1 MNREAAWAKA
11 HPTKRLLF
19 SCLLFILA
27 LCATASGAERI
38 HLLADM
44 LINLSG
50 QRPAVELI
58 DEQDLAGD
66 PRDGTAAQPK
76 TSYSNGWMNA
86 GLYYPLAIVVD
97 LGVDH
102 DISDICFYD
111 VHDRAQLTVDA
122 RDGDIWKTLLTDGL
136 IRYQQWARHTVDV
149 TTRYLRV
156 TFESP
161 SAQIAELL
169 VYGTAVGKRLPE
181 PEPEPVRHEQPLMD
195 AFIGINGFVDD
206 PIERIAA
213 CGTLREYHNWQW
225 DEGNNDPSYAGY
237 PDHQLAW
244 SPSWVSGP
252 GWGWD
257 FDAFYQQLKDAGV
270 EVAPCIQK
278 CALYVVD
285 FDPNRV
291 EEKPISA
298 GNDPTRPQSYVEHAS
313 YLFQFAAR
321 YGSTVVDEAL
331 LKLKDDQPRRSGLG
345 LVRYIENWNEPDKWW
360 KGRAAYFSP
369 FELAAMCSADCDGHR
384 GAMGRTVGVK
394 NADPNMKFVLGG
406 LAIPELEYIRAMQLW
421 ADFHRDGD
429 FPADVLNFHH
439 YSNDAGGQSGRP
451 TAGIS
456 PEADGLRE
464 RFQRIVEFRNR
475 YLPGKEIWVSE
486 FGYDTN
492 PKSVQR
498 APAIG
503 SASAEEV
510 QGQWIVRSYL
520 ALAAAGVDRAQQYM
534 LRDVNAGSTVKFNS
548 SGLTSEKWNRHQPK
562 RSWFYV
568 ATLRH
573 VLGKTRFE
581 REIPSGDDCVRIYRF
596 RSADPACRYV
606 DAVWCPTS
614 NQEQV
619 KDFPLNVAT
628 SSPATLVTL
637 QPDSPTG
644 QQTKLTPNHGCVT
657 LTVTERPAFV
667 VAR

>member
-1 MNREAAWAKA
+1 MSD
-11 HPTKRLLF
+11 RLKTGNPSRSWKQWPL

-27 LCATASGAERI
+27 PCVVTSGAERI
-38 HLLADM
+38 RLDADM

-66 PRDGTAAQPK
+66 PRDGTAAQPT

-86 GLYYPLAIVVD
+86 GLHYPLAIVVD
-97 LGVDH
+97 LGCEH
-102 DISDICFYD
+102 ETSDICFFD
-111 VHDRAQLTVDA
+111 MEGQARLTVA
-122 RDGDIWKTLLTDGL
+122 YRSGDKWTTLFVDELKQY
-136 IRYQQWARHTVDV
+136 RRWVRHECAVA
-149 TTRYLRV
+149 TRYLQL

-161 SAQIAELL
+161 SAQIAEFLI
-169 VYGTAVGKRLPE
+169 YGTALGERPQA
-181 PEPEPVRHEQPLMD
+181 PEPVRHEQPLME
-195 AFIGINGFVDD
+195 AFIGLNGFVDD

-225 DEGNNDPSYAGY
+225 DEGNTAVAYAGY
-237 PDHQLAW
+237 PDHELAW

-270 EVAPCIQK
+270 EVAPCLQG
-278 CALYVVD
+278 CALYVVG
-285 FDPNRV
+285 FDPNRRDD
-291 EEKPISA
+291 KPIAA
-298 GNDPTRPQSYVEHAS
+298 GDDATDPQSYVAHAS

-321 YGSTVVDEAL
+321 YGGTVVDDAL
-331 LKLKDDQPRRSGLG
+331 LKLKEGQPRRRGLG

-384 GAMGRTVGVK
+384 GAMGETIGVK
-394 NADPNMKFVLGG
+394 NADPGMKFVLGG
-406 LAIPELEYIRAMQLW
+406 LAIPELEYIKAMQLW

-451 TAGIS
+451 ATGIS
-456 PEADGLRE
+456 PEADRLRE

-475 YLPGKEIWVSE
+475 YLPGKEVWVSE

-492 PKSVQR
+492 PRSVQR

-503 SASAEEV
+503 PASAEEV

-534 LRDVNAGSTVKFNS
+534 LRDVNAGNTVKFNS
-548 SGLTSEKWNRHQPK
+548 SGLTNEKWNRHQPK

-573 VLGKTRFE
+573 VLGKTRFQ
-581 REIPSGDDCVRIYRF
+581 REIPSGHDRVRIYRF

-606 DAVWCPTS
+606 DALWCPTS
-614 NQEQV
+614 NQQQV
-619 KDFPLNVAT
+619 ENFPVNVAT
-628 SSPATLVTL
+628 SSPVTL
-637 QPDSPTG
+637 IAFVPDSPTG
-644 QQTKLTPNHGCVT
+644 QRTQLTPDNDRV
-657 LTVTERPAFV
+657 VIAVSERPVFV
-667 VAR
+667 LVP